1 MESMYSQH
9 HDYSEPTFFSNNFNF
24 QEPFDFPLQHYDQ
37 QRVGYDFD
45 RWSNAIRPQILPEE
59 DLIPMPFLD
68 HLNDGELAFLAAFDG
83 PEPSVHEMLEI
94 LADPP

>member
-1 MESMYSQH
+1 MYFQH
-9 HDYSEPTFFSNNFNF
+9 HDYSEPTFFSNNFN
-24 QEPFDFPLQHYDQ
+24 
-37 QRVGYDFD
+37 
-45 RWSNAIRPQILPEE
+45 SIRPQILPEE

-68 HLNDGELAFLAAFDG
+68 HLNDGELDFLAAFDG